1 MSKKELRKELELSL
15 LKALEDILN
24 KKNTEITKKIRKT
37 SQEAS
42 KIVAKKFFKN
52 LNTVTQN
59 KTVITKKIF
68 KKVIPVKKITAVKS
82 SSPRPKAV
90 KTN

>member
-24 KKNTEITKKIRKT
+24 KKNAEITKKIRKT

-52 LNTVTQN
+52 LNVATQN
-59 KTVITKKIF
+59 KTVIAKKIL
-68 KKVIPVKKITAVKS
+68 KKVIPAKKVIAAKS
-82 SSPRPKAV
+82 SSPRPKAA
-90 KTN
+90 KTK